1 MSVKTTVTLP
11 EEVVQLLDAY
21 AAERG
26 CLRKD
31 IIIEAIKEYL
41 EHYIAMR
48 RNRNEKERR
57 KKRAKKTRQE
67 Q

>member
-11 EEVVQLLDAY
+11 EEVVQLIDSY

-41 EHYIAMR
+41 EPLY
-48 RNRNEKERR
+48 NCEE
-57 KKRAKKTRQE
+57 E
-67 Q
+67 

>member
-41 EHYIAMR
+41 EPLYSY
-48 RNRNEKERR
+48 EE
-57 KKRAKKTRQE
+57 E
-67 Q
+67 

>member
-1 MSVKTTVTLP
+1 MDSVHTERRWKDSGMSVKTTVTLP

-41 EHYIAMR
+41 EPLYSY
-48 RNRNEKERR
+48 EE
-57 KKRAKKTRQE
+57 E
-67 Q
+67 QK

>member
-1 MSVKTTVTLP
+1 MQFVEVKRKDRRMSVKTTVTLP

-41 EHYIAMR
+41 EPLYSY
-48 RNRNEKERR
+48 EE
-57 KKRAKKTRQE
+57 E
-67 Q
+67 

>member
-11 EEVVQLLDAY
+11 EEVVQLLDSY

-41 EHYIAMR
+41 EPLYSEEEEGLADDH
-48 RNRNEKERR
+48 
-57 KKRAKKTRQE
+57 
-67 Q
+67 